1 MTPLPRKIGS
11 NSRREKVRGK
21 AREKVREKQKQ
32 KVHHTTMRMATVS
45 KMKKVKE
52 TNTAKIMVVKIQRAK
67 PNKNMGMKLL
77 INSQA
82 KRQMVGNMDKKTV
95 TLMNMDNKKKIQ
107 AMEMRKA
114 C

>member
-11 NSRREKVRGK
+11 NSRREKVREK
-21 AREKVREKQKQ
+21 AREKAREKQKQ
-32 KVHHTTMRMATVS
+32 KVHHTTTRMATVS

-52 TNTAKIMVVKIQRAK
+52 TNTTKIMVVKIQRAK
-67 PNKNMGMKLL
+67 PNKNMVMKLL

-95 TLMNMDNKKKIQ
+95 TLMNTVNKKKIQ